1 MKTAQDLFD
10 AIARLQGDNEAKD
23 TSQYRYVIYARKSSE
38 SEERQVRS
46 LGDQIIECKTL
57 ADNKGFRLLNR
68 PLSPIEEKQSAKEP
82 DIRPKFRKMLDGVRE
97 GKFDGIIAWHPDRLA
112 RNMKDAGEIIDLLDK
127 GIIKDLQFVSFTFEN
142 STAGKMLLGISF
154 VLSKQ
159 YSDKLSDD
167 VKRGQRRSIEEGKY
181 LSKAKHGYYKD
192 TNQRLWPDGKNYSI
206 LQKGWYLRLEGKT
219 QEEVAQFMNDLG
231 YERSDGEGGT
241 DHKPFKMTN
250 KVLSDVFRDP
260 FYAGVLVYG
269 QTQKTVVKLEDAYPD
284 FTPMV
289 TVEEFTKINRLSDIS
304 KAFRAQQRGAKSDV
318 KADFLRRI
326 VFCGHCGHPMSTGV
340 TTKKNKIKG
349 LTYYFNFRCDTKG
362 CKITLPNKRKVN
374 QNVRGNVVLDF
385 VYEFLEK
392 NKFADKKSYDS
403 YVREM
408 KSIQKNELKGL
419 ESKRKSLQQ
428 TEKELESRI
437 TKIKDFILE
446 ETDSEIKATYKEDL
460 KAKNAELK
468 AVLDEIEKI
477 KELKAKGGK
486 AIMTYKDFIELFNN
500 LPDIL
505 RKTTTMEGKDKF
517 IRKIFS
523 NFSLK
528 NKKVASYGLNQP
540 FKDFIEKGKIV
551 NSRGRRN

>member
-10 AIARLQGDNEAKD
+10 AIARLQGDSEAKD

-46 LGDQIIECKTL
+46 LGDQVIECENL
-57 ADNKGFRLLNR
+57 ADNKGYKLLNR

-82 DIRPKFRKMLDGVRE
+82 DIRPKFKKMLDGVKE

-167 VKRGQRRSIEEGKY
+167 VKRGQRRSIEEGRY

-192 TNQRLWPDGKNYSI
+192 INQRLWPDKDNFSI
-206 LQKGWYLRLEGKT
+206 LQKGWYMRLEGKT
-219 QEEVAQFMNDLG
+219 QEEIAQYMNSQG
-231 YERSDGEGGT
+231 YERSEGVGGT
-241 DHKPFKMTN
+241 SHKPFKMSN

-269 QTQKTVVKLEDAYPD
+269 QTQKTMVKLEDVYPD

-289 TVEEFTKINRLSDIS
+289 TPEEFSQVNRLSDIS
-304 KAFRAQQRGAKSDV
+304 KAFKMLRRGAKSDV

-326 VFCGHCGHPMSTGV
+326 VYCGHCGHQMSTGV
-340 TTKKNKIKG
+340 TPKMNKNKG
-349 LTYYFNFRCDTKG
+349 LTNYFNFRCDTKG
-362 CKITLPNKRKVN
+362 CKIKVNGRKVN

-392 NKFADKKSYDS
+392 NKFADKKAYNS

-408 KSIQKNELKGL
+408 KSVQANELKEL
-419 ESKRKSLQQ
+419 ENKRKSLQQ
-428 TEKELESRI
+428 VAKELEDRI
-437 TKIKDFILE
+437 IKLKDFILE

-460 KAKNAELK
+460 KVKNAELK
-468 AVLDEIEKI
+468 IVLNEIEEI
-477 KELKAKGGK
+477 KVLKAKGGK
-486 AIMTYKDFIELFNN
+486 AILTYQEFIELFND
-500 LPDIL
+500 LPAIL
-505 RKTTTMEGKDKF
+505 RKTKPMEGKDKL

-523 NFSLK
+523 NFTLK
-528 NKKVASYGLNQP
+528 NKKVASYQLNQP

-551 NSRGRRN
+551 NSRGGGN